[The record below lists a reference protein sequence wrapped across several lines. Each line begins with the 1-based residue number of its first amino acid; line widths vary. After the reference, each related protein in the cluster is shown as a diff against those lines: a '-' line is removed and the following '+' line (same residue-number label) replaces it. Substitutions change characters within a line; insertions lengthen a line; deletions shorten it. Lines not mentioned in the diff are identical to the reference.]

1 MKPYKYTYC
10 SCIIHPTYKKG
21 KIMYLFIYKFSWQY
35 FSVILVEFEG
45 ILYFS
50 KATFLISNSAFH
62 QQRTRAFS
70 YFLWYNHSITHIHT
84 YKAVFRSQIFI
95 TFLSPTFLSFLS
107 YSVVVFSFV
116 DSNPVGYCYY
126 DYYYSVAP
134 VAVVR

>member
-50 KATFLISNSAFH
+50 KATFLISNSAFSS
-62 QQRTRAFS
+62 TKNEG
-70 YFLWYNHSITHIHT
+70 FLLFSITHIHT
-84 YKAVFRSQIFI
+84 YRAVFRSQIFI